1 MDFAEVP
8 AILKAVVVIVGA
20 IIAWMVF
27 RVALRFTVRLFT
39 LGCAA
44 IAVLLIIGGI
54 ATWLG

>member
-1 MDFAEVP
+1 MDFAEIPV
-8 AILKAVVVIVGA
+8 AIKAVVVIVGA
-20 IIAWMVF
+20 VVAWMVL

-44 IAVLLIIGGI
+44 VVVLLVIGGL

>member
-8 AILKAVVVIVGA
+8 AVLKAVVVIVGA
-20 IIAWMVF
+20 IIAWMVL

>member
-8 AILKAVVVIVGA
+8 AALKAVIVIVGA
-20 IIAWMVF
+20 IITWMVL
-27 RVALRFTVRLFT
+27 RLALRFTVRLFT

-44 IAVLLIIGGI
+44 IAVLVIIGGI